1 MVPRFINKALKNED
15 IIYDLLP
22 QVYRKAYTPNTNTI
36 QIEFRVEGKG
46 QTKAAGHFGKAVKG
60 KFIRFLAE
68 NNITNIKDFKDF
80 EYDGFKW
87 NGECFI
93 KTVD

>member
-1 MVPRFINKALKNED
+1 MNRKDYYSGNRYEMLEFIPENVSKILE
-15 IIYDLLP
+15 
-22 QVYRKAYTPNTNTI
+22 VGCG
-36 QIEFRVEGKG
+36 F
-46 QTKAAGHFGKAVKG
+46 GHFGKAVKG
-60 KFIRFLAE
+60 KFIRFLSLNQIE
-68 NNITNIKDFKDF
+68 DIKDFKDF